1 MGRHADREQPSN
13 QNNGRN
19 GVKDGKSNQIDRDT
33 RVYGRYRRSNVPLKN
48 ISKKL
53 QKRIQGRSGENA
65 RGHNDND
72 EDLQRNRLQERGA
85 IK

>member
-1 MGRHADREQPSN
+1 MLRTEASIYR
-13 QNNGRN
+13 
-19 GVKDGKSNQIDRDT
+19 KS
-33 RVYGRYRRSNVPLKN
+33 YR
-48 ISKKL
+48 
-53 QKRIQGRSGENA
+53 KRIQGRSGENA